1 MEKTSSFKYRQLLS
15 CKCFK
20 MRKASRLVT
29 QYYDKKLKPAGIR
42 ITQFTILSLIATSKH
57 KTMISLANDLFMDR
71 TTLTRGINILKK
83 GGLIEQIKSNDSRKR
98 IMKLTE
104 NGHKI
109 LDKAIP
115 LWIEAEKKIL
125 DESNKF
131 GFSVL

>member
-29 QYYDKKLKPAGIR
+29 QYYDRKLKPAGIR
-42 ITQFTILSLIATSKH
+42 ITQFTILSLIATSKD

-83 GGLIEQIKSNDSRKR
+83 GELIEQIKSKDSRKK
-98 IMKLTE
+98 IMRLTK

-115 LWIEAEKKIL
+115 LWIEAEKEIF

>member
-1 MEKTSSFKYRQLLS
+1 
-15 CKCFK
+15 

-115 LWIEAEKKIL
+115 LWIEAEKRIL